1 MLKVKFEK
9 SRIRSHGMKPASY
22 AHIVNPKGWT
32 YAEANAYAQSVSD
45 HLAKKGKGRVW
56 ISLKY
61 NTNWM
66 DQRGGATLFGA
77 PVRLWTYDD
86 YDDQGAV
93 EFVQDKFHELTFWY
107 QSEPKK
113 KGGEDQNN
121 DCLFNVIS
129 WLLNRVLPEKFN
141 TAEKLK
147 AALKV
152 KRNAPISINLMPTVE
167 KLYKVNIKVT
177 GDHTYQGS
185 TKYNK
190 TIEFQLNGGHYWA
203 PNDPEKKKMLHVQYD
218 YGKKGCKKGVN
229 KDLNVYRIE
238 EGTTKVYT
246 GKETLTMTYTEFIDF
261 KVKYRDERIFYKA
274 DKDDLIKE
282 FNQYKAD
289 AKAIYEASNGDIN
302 LYNSPAIHCH
312 AKDMFWR
319 LSNSTTTPEPIG
331 QIEASFLKGRA
342 ALIKAVN
349 GTYKNV
355 WDYDVNTMYGYL
367 MTINMYP
374 MKEGEFVTLTELP
387 EKLEYGIYMCNITPH
402 KKEKLNM
409 LFRFS
414 DENRYTH
421 YDIMSARHI
430 GLKVKLLQQENNAL
444 IYTKEKLEYGSRLF
458 KPTIDYLYDLK
469 VKEVPRMKHMISS
482 LWGSLCEVAE
492 KKVTIGWDEDFE
504 SPKNTY
510 IKHIYR
516 IGNKIRVTYA
526 YNDERQFQ
534 TNYARMGVFLTSQS
548 RLFMA
553 RTLFDHIDD
562 IVKVHTDGFLSLK
575 EIPRDERAKLI
586 DRSILP
592 KLKIGT
598 KLGQWKV
605 KQYNQAIIENSNK
618 RPIFT

>member
-1 MLKVKFEK
+1 MLKVKVLK
-9 SRIRSHGMKPASY
+9 SRVRSYGAKPTQY
-22 AHIVNPKGWT
+22 AHVVNPKGWT

-45 HLAKKGKGRVW
+45 HLAKSGKGRVW

-66 DQRGGATLFGA
+66 DQRDGATLYGA
-77 PVRLWTYDD
+77 PVHLWTYED
-86 YDDQGAV
+86 YDDEGKV
-93 EFVQDKFHELTFWY
+93 EFKQDKFYELEFWY

-113 KGGEDQNN
+113 KGGKDPNN
-121 DCLFNVIS
+121 DCLFKVIS

-152 KRNAPISINLMPTVE
+152 KRNAPISIDLMPTVE
-167 KLYKVNIKVT
+167 KIYKVNIKVT

-185 TKYNK
+185 NKYNK
-190 TIEFQLNGGHYWA
+190 TIEFQLNAGHYWA
-203 PNDPEKKKMLHVQYD
+203 PNDQDKKKMLHVQYD
-218 YGKKGCKKGVN
+218 YDPKI
-229 KDLNVYRIE
+229 LNVYRIE
-238 EGTTKVYT
+238 EGTVRVYT
-246 GKETLTMTYTEFIDF
+246 GKETQTMTYTEFTEF
-261 KVKYRDERIFYKA
+261 KLKHRDERIFYKA
-274 DKDDLIKE
+274 EKADLIKE
-282 FNQYKAD
+282 FDQYKAD
-289 AKAIYEASNGDIN
+289 AKAIFEASNKDIN
-302 LYNSPAIHCH
+302 LYKSPAIQCH
-312 AKDMFWR
+312 AKDVFWR
-319 LSNSTTTPEPIG
+319 LSNNTMTPEPIK

-387 EKLEYGIYMCNITPH
+387 EKLEYGIYMCNIKPH
-402 KKEKLNM
+402 KKEKINM

-444 IYTKEKLEYGSRLF
+444 IYTKEKLEFGSRLF

-492 KKVTIGWDEDFE
+492 KKVTVGWDEDFE

-516 IGNKIRVTYA
+516 IGGKIRVTYA

-548 RLFMA
+548 RYFMA

-575 EIPRDERAKLI
+575 EIPE
-586 DRSILP
+586 
-592 KLKIGT
+592 LKIGT

-605 KQYNQAIIENSNK
+605 KQYKQAIIENSNR